1 VKPNRDA
8 LLAAIQ
14 QLRDLV
20 DEPDA
25 SQAELLAKLGEI
37 RKLLPAGPDPVAE
50 AMLDILERAMRGEK
64 RFDA

>member
-1 VKPNRDA
+1 VKPDRDA
-8 LLAAIQ
+8 LLAKIKE
-14 QLRDLV
+14 LRELV

-37 RKLLPAGPDPVAE
+37 RKLLSAGLDPVAE